1 MCSLKEQI
9 DRDEQWRHRV
19 QAQIKQSQYMIDKM
33 LGEGREEIRAMTKT
47 VVDIKLKKASLSQV

>member
-1 MCSLKEQI
+1 
-9 DRDEQWRHRV
+9 
-19 QAQIKQSQYMIDKM
+19 MIDKM